1 MKNRS
6 YEKKIYRYPTNRDA
20 VFILG
25 AGASYSDGIPLQSE
39 ILPIILSGRYSAI
52 ATSKIGK
59 LVIEFIKDNFTYS
72 FKQKLFPTLEEIFS
86 YLDFFINQNLDL
98 NIKYKI
104 DDILEVKESLI
115 KLIHYVIS
123 RYSRE
128 IFDNFEKPKVK
139 NYRKFWKFIKEYNR
153 NISIIT
159 LNYDALLEESFDFL
173 YPDYGLIDY
182 CIHLIN
188 YDYPPGMDAFNW
200 WDNPREFIPVW
211 GISNTIP
218 IKIIKIHGSLNWKYC
233 GTCHGILLT
242 PWDTDIDLNTGKFI
256 RNDYEIDKSYIYR
269 CPIDNTVFETLIL
282 QPSHVKNFENP
293 IIKKIFNEAVSEIK
307 NSKRLIFIGYSFP
320 DADIHIRAILN
331 IASIFHKEIF
341 VIDTNKSK
349 DFKYKFK
356 SLGKNIY
363 FIESTFED
371 VLANKKLFSELV
383 L

>member
-6 YEKKIYRYPTNRDA
+6 YEKKVYRYPTNRDA

-39 ILPIILSGRYSAI
+39 ILPIILSGRYS
-52 ATSKIGK
+52 
-59 LVIEFIKDNFTYS
+59 
-72 FKQKLFPTLEEIFS
+72 
-86 YLDFFINQNLDL
+86 
-98 NIKYKI
+98 
-104 DDILEVKESLI
+104 
-115 KLIHYVIS
+115 
-123 RYSRE
+123 RE

-139 NYRKFWKFIKEYNR
+139 NYRKFWEFIKEYNR

-188 YDYPPGMDAFNW
+188 YDYPHGMDAFNW

-211 GISNTIP
+211 GNINTIP

-256 RNDYEIDKSYIYR
+256 HNDYEIDKSYIYR

-293 IIKKIFNEAVSEIK
+293 I
-307 NSKRLIFIGYSFP
+307 
-320 DADIHIRAILN
+320 
-331 IASIFHKEIF
+331 
-341 VIDTNKSK
+341 
-349 DFKYKFK
+349 
-356 SLGKNIY
+356 
-363 FIESTFED
+363 
-371 VLANKKLFSELV
+371 
-383 L
+383 

>member
-1 MKNRS
+1 M
-6 YEKKIYRYPTNRDA
+6 
-20 VFILG
+20 
-25 AGASYSDGIPLQSE
+25 
-39 ILPIILSGRYSAI
+39 
-52 ATSKIGK
+52 
-59 LVIEFIKDNFTYS
+59 
-72 FKQKLFPTLEEIFS
+72 
-86 YLDFFINQNLDL
+86 DFFINQNLDL

-104 DDILEVKESLI
+104 DDILEIKESLI

-128 IFDNFEKPKVK
+128 IFNNFEKPKVK
-139 NYRKFWKFIKEYNR
+139 NHRKFWEFIKEYNR
-153 NISIIT
+153 NILIIT
-159 LNYDALLEESFDFL
+159 LNYDTLLEESFDFL

-188 YDYPPGMDAFNW
+188 YNYPPGMDAFNW

-211 GISNTIP
+211 SNSNPIP

-233 GTCHGILLT
+233 STCRGILLT

-256 RNDYEIDKSYIYR
+256 RHDYEIDKSYIYR

-282 QPSHVKNFENP
+282 QPSHIKNFENP
-293 IIKKIFNEAVSEIK
+293 IIKEIFNEAVSEIK

-331 IASIFHKEIF
+331 RASIFHKEIF

-371 VLANKKLFSELV
+371 VLENKKLFSELIS
-383 L
+383 